1 MYLEVIRLW
10 AREAFQDSP
19 FDTLKDEAT
28 APQEKVRLFISHT
41 LLCLF
46 GPEGKEPGLGLLLA
60 HEASLHPSDVISE
73 IVSEAVK

>member
-46 GPEGKEPGLGLLLA
+46 GPEGK
-60 HEASLHPSDVISE
+60 
-73 IVSEAVK
+73 